1 MYQFWS
7 RRFFTKVRMVLN
19 RIVGGVKKCEHHA
32 SSSAYCLETRGE
44 YHYHVLWVSKFAR
57 HCKRYESYVGRN
69 VKREPLQWHTYFF
82 FYIIYF
88 PPGQKFV
95 VHNFVLPLV
104 GNRTI
109 DHPSRSLPHNFVLPL
124 VRNRTGNHPS
134 RSPPPSPTT
143 TPAQEFAARIKYINT
158 LHLAAFLTTRL
169 H

>member
-104 GNRTI
+104 GNRTG
-109 DHPSRSLPHNFVLPL
+109 DHL
-124 VRNRTGNHPS
+124 S